1 MRSLPCRR
9 RPLSGAQQQHVVK
22 SQETQAAIAKTEL
35 IGSARNHLLGIT
47 PKSIEN
53 VETTSMSVAANDVMQ
68 TATVAMH
75 ATRNV
80 AQETIRLRVA
90 KMPKNNAALSAIT
103 EITEK
108 TSAKRV
114 QRLNV

>member
-22 SQETQAAIAKTEL
+22 SQETQAAIVKIEL
-35 IGSARNHLLGIT
+35 IGSTRNHLLGIT
-47 PKSIEN
+47 LKSIEN

-90 KMPKNNAALSAIT
+90 KMLKNNVALSAIT

>member
-1 MRSLPCRR
+1 
-9 RPLSGAQQQHVVK
+9 VVK
-22 SQETQAAIAKTEL
+22 SQEIQAAIAKTAL

-47 PKSIEN
+47 PKSMEN
-53 VETTSMSVAANDVMQ
+53 VETTSMSVAAHAVMQ
-68 TATVAMH
+68 TATVATH

-90 KMPKNNAALSAIT
+90 KMPKTNSALSAIT
-103 EITEK
+103 AITEK

-114 QRLNV
+114 KRLNF

>member
-1 MRSLPCRR
+1 M
-9 RPLSGAQQQHVVK
+9 
-22 SQETQAAIAKTEL
+22 EL
-35 IGSARNHLLGIT
+35 IRSARNHLLGIT

-53 VETTSMSVAANDVMQ
+53 IETTRMSVAVNAVMQ
-68 TATVAMH
+68 TAIVAMH
-75 ATRNV
+75 AIRNV
-80 AQETIRLRVA
+80 AQEITRLRVA
-90 KMPKNNAALSAIT
+90 KMLKNNAALSAII